1 LKPQLCEGPEP
12 VGRRNPGIIY
22 GLGNLVENAVDF
34 AREAVSITWSW
45 DMDTISLEILD
56 DGEGF
61 PAEIL
66 DRIGEPY
73 MSRRSSAV
81 SAGGGL
87 GLGLFIAKTLLE
99 RSGGTVRFGNAATPG
114 QGAVVRVNW
123 PRAILDANAA
133 NSVPGNPQTLE
144 NPALPPK

>member
-1 LKPQLCEGPEP
+1 M
-12 VGRRNPGIIY
+12 
-22 GLGNLVENAVDF
+22 DF
-34 AREAVSITWSW
+34 ARETVSITWSW
-45 DMDTISLEILD
+45 DMQTVSLEILD

-73 MSRRSSAV
+73 MTKRSSAV

-99 RSGGTVRFGNAATPG
+99 RSGGTVRLGNAATPG
-114 QGAVVRVNW
+114 QGAIVRVNW

-133 NSVPGNPQTLE
+133 KSAFDEPETLE
-144 NPALPPK
+144 NPAVLPK